1 MALVITLVVDY
12 KKLLQEQVHSI
23 HHILLGDASFAL
35 DADQAGERV
44 LLPLIVHYTWEIIV
58 LLAEGAVNLEFSD
71 RPALEAAACLSLE
84 DWVADWS
91 EIITCSTSTLLTLL
105 V

>member
-1 MALVITLVVDY
+1 MALVIALVVDH

-23 HHILLGDASFAL
+23 HHILLGDASFAF
-35 DADQAGERV
+35 DTDQAGEGV
-44 LLPLIVHYTWEIIV
+44 FLPFIVHYTWEVIV
-58 LLAEGAVNLEFSD
+58 LLAEGAIDLEFSD
-71 RPALEAAACLSLE
+71 GPALEAAASLSLE

-91 EIITCSTSTLLTLL
+91 QIVTGPTSTLLTLL